1 MNTKFK
7 KISTALVFLGLFA
20 VPALAGSNPYR
31 GLSEDIA
38 RAASANSVKKIAVLG
53 FEGRGGAGRSECAY
67 VAELV
72 GAALSATK
80 KISLIERSL
89 LDGVL
94 KEARL
99 SSSAGGQGPDGE
111 IFSVD
116 AVVTGMVF
124 PEGDC
129 LKVFIKLIEVR
140 TGRVLL
146 SKAAEGVR
154 LAGGYMETMSEALN
168 LPDVPMP
175 SAADILEFGM
185 APSGLR
191 DSVAERAPG
200 ACVERRLLLAGL
212 NAELVAEKALFWA
225 AKMREP
231 GFSLAKLRRNPGSE
245 IGDRS
250 VRNDFYKLL
259 KKYYAEG
266 QASGP
271 VAGKKDQLARLL
283 WLEDLTYEECGGTV

>member
-7 KISTALVFLGLFA
+7 KISAAVVCLVLLA
-20 VPALAGSNPYR
+20 VSAQAGGNPYR

-38 RAASANSVKKIAVLG
+38 RAAAANAVKKIAVLG
-53 FEGRGGAGRSECAY
+53 FEGRGGAGRNECAY

-72 GAALSATK
+72 GTALSATK
-80 KISLIERSL
+80 KVSLIERSL

-99 SSSAGGQGPDGE
+99 SSSAGGEGPDKE
-111 IFSVD
+111 LFSVD

-146 SKAAEGVR
+146 SKAAQGVR
-154 LAGGYMETMSEALN
+154 LAGGFMETMSDALD

-175 SAADILEFGM
+175 EASDIREVSMAA
-185 APSGLR
+185 SGLR
-191 DSVAERAPG
+191 DSVAEPAAG
-200 ACVERRLLLAGL
+200 ACVERRMLLASM

-245 IGDRS
+245 ISDRG
-250 VRNDFYKLL
+250 VRSDFYKLL

-266 QASGP
+266 YSSGP
-271 VAGKKDQLARLL
+271 GADSKGRLARLL
-283 WLEDLTYEECGGTV
+283 WLEEVTAAECGGVV